1 MKDFEMT
8 VPMQDNAAAE
18 PAPVAIDAALTAP
31 GARAYILHDAAA
43 GDLPAGLRPASFGGE
58 AAEAVR
64 VAAAEAD
71 LAALA
76 AAGRAEA
83 IDLPADPGA
92 RATLFAKWAKQAAG
106 KHRKALVPMLLLPLA
121 ACGGDD
127 DDPQHVSR
135 EIGGADSGTTVTI
148 TGADG
153 GATVT
158 VDSQTAGA
166 DTVDNLELDAD
177 GEGTLTIAFDDADD
191 TLVLSAASDISGFT
205 RIEVVRGTV
214 DFTAVTLP
222 AGLTIVYINS
232 GAIFTHAQFMAI
244 PAIESESGDG
254 EVTVIVD
261 TVAEARQVAGAKD
274 RIDGA
279 ELHIDIDRGS
289 DAAAV
294 LDVAD
299 AAVIGAYLV
308 DGYTLSDSLSDLSA
322 AGDAVLTGAEAVALT
337 DTGTVAAADL
347 SALDAR
353 VSVTV
358 DAASVTAITGTL
370 DEALAALRAEGLN
383 LAGDIAVTVTGTA
396 LDADDLAALDDLTT
410 GTIML
415 TEVESVSGTHAAI
428 TAIIDSDGIDTDPD
442 PESVDVTVTDEI
454 TAEQANAIATT
465 EPADGGTVTATL
477 AADTAVALNGAL
489 TDGDE
494 NAYTITITD
503 TGLNFAALQA
513 LNALDGKTSGA
524 IDAASVTALTD
535 TGAGSA
541 EAFVAAAEAAYAEA
555 AGITGLGD
563 EPITMGDNTVTVDQA
578 VRLAGL
584 TSAEVTADISD
595 SAENLAAAS
604 DAQFALVTGTVT
616 ADTDATASEAATLQA
631 FSTPVAYD
639 ISDTAAAIATQI
651 SDGGTAFLNDAH
663 DVTVTGT
670 GTDATGAALATT
682 ILGASNFGTTGF
694 EEISGTVTQILA
706 LPIGVSDTIG
716 TLTVTDAVTAAQAE
730 QLDALAGQDNITDGV
745 SYNAIPETGDATVT
759 VGEDG
764 TYTFQAS
771 DFVFSDADDEDGG
784 TLASVV
790 IQAAPTAGTLEYNG
804 GAIGSYP
811 FPVDAADIG
820 LLTFRPADHEN
831 GAGYASIVFTVVDD
845 DGTASDA
852 ATITVNVTAEN
863 DPPTITGTTTGDVE
877 EDSVLTASGALTID
891 DPDAG
896 ESVFDPAAAAATYG
910 SYTLTSDGVWTYTL
924 DNSNPTV
931 QALGAGVTTTDTF
944 TAVSADG
951 TERTV
956 TITITGTNDAAEIG
970 GVRIGDATEGDATAA
985 TCGWHGQHVHRGH
998 DGDQLRRRLRHL
1010 HADSGRG
1017 LDLHAR
1023 QFACDGR
1030 GAGRR
1035 RHADRHVHRGVGG
1048 RHRADRDDHHHRG
1061 ERRAGD
1067 RRRDDRCCRGG
1078 LRPDGERGADD
1089 RRPGCGRE
1097 RL

>member
-8 VPMQDNAAAE
+8 VPMQDAAAE

-43 GDLPAGLRPASFGGE
+43 GDLPAGLHPARFGGE

-83 IDLPADPGA
+83 IDLPAEPEA
-92 RATLFAKWAKQAAG
+92 RAKLFAKWAKRAAR
-106 KHRKALVPMLLLPLA
+106 KHRKAALPLLLLPLA
-121 ACGGDD
+121 ACGGGDD
-127 DDPQHVSR
+127 DGPQHVSR

-244 PAIESESGDG
+244 PAIESDSGDG
-254 EVTVIVD
+254 HVTVIVA

-279 ELHIDIDRGS
+279 VLHIDIDRGS

-308 DGYTLSDSLSDLSA
+308 DGYTLSDSLADLTA
-322 AGDAVLTGAEAVALT
+322 AGDAVLTGAEGVALT
-337 DTGTVAAADL
+337 DTGAVSAADL
-347 SALDAR
+347 AALDAR
-353 VSVTV
+353 VGGTI
-358 DAASVTAITGTL
+358 DASSVTAITGTL
-370 DEALAALRAEGLN
+370 DAALAALRAEGLD

-396 LDADDLAALDDLTT
+396 LDADDLAALDALTT
-410 GTIML
+410 GTITL
-415 TEVESVSGTHAAI
+415 TQVESVFGTHAAI
-428 TAIIDSDGIDTDPD
+428 TAIIDSNEIDTDPD
-442 PESVDVTVTDEI
+442 PAGVDVEVTDTI
-454 TAEQANAIATT
+454 TAAQADAIATSGDIG
-465 EPADGGTVTATL
+465 DGILTATL
-477 AADTAVALNGAL
+477 EAGTAEALNDAL
-489 TDGDE
+489 TDTE
-494 NAYTITITD
+494 VNHYTITIIDETLEAD
-503 TGLNFAALQA
+503 DLAA
-513 LNALDGKTSGA
+513 LNALDGKTSGT

-535 TGAGSA
+535 AGATTA
-541 EAFVAAAEAAYAEA
+541 AAFVAAAEEAYGSD
-555 AGITGLGD
+555 GITGLGD
-563 EPITMGDNTVTVDQA
+563 ETIAMQSFNVTVDQA
-578 VRLAGL
+578 VRLANL
-584 TSAEVTADISD
+584 TRAEVTASISD
-595 SAENLAAAS
+595 SAANLAAAS

-631 FSTPVAYD
+631 FTTPVAYD
-639 ISDTAAAIATQI
+639 IDDSATAIAEQI
-651 SDGGTAFLNDAH
+651 TTGGTAFLNDAH

-682 ILGASNFGTTGF
+682 ILGASNSGTTRF
-694 EEISGTVTQILA
+694 NEISGTVTQILA

-716 TLTVTDAVTAAQAE
+716 TLTVTGTVTAQQAE
-730 QLDALAGQDNITDGV
+730 QLDALAGQDNITAVTYD
-745 SYNAIPETGDATVT
+745 AIPETGDATVT
-759 VGEDG
+759 MGEDG
-764 TYTFQAS
+764 TYTFSAS
-771 DFVFSDADDEDGG
+771 NFVFSDADDEDGG

-831 GAGYASIVFTVVDD
+831 GAGYAGIVFTVVDD

-863 DPPTITGTTTGDVE
+863 DPPTLGGDDSGDVQ
-877 EDSVLTASGALTID
+877 EDSALTASGALTIT

-896 ESVFDPAAAAATYG
+896 ESLFAAAAATTTYG

-924 DNSNPTV
+924 DNSNATV
-931 QALGAGVTTTDTF
+931 QELGDGETTTDTF
-944 TAVSADG
+944 TAES
-951 TERTV
+951 
-956 TITITGTNDAAEIG
+956 
-970 GVRIGDATEGDATAA
+970 
-985 TCGWHGQHVHRGH
+985 
-998 DGDQLRRRLRHL
+998 
-1010 HADSGRG
+1010 
-1017 LDLHAR
+1017 
-1023 QFACDGR
+1023 
-1030 GAGRR
+1030 
-1035 RHADRHVHRGVGG
+1035 
-1048 RHRADRDDHHHRG
+1048 
-1061 ERRAGD
+1061 
-1067 RRRDDRCCRGG
+1067 
-1078 LRPDGERGADD
+1078 
-1089 RRPGCGRE
+1089 
-1097 RL
+1097 